1 MVKRKITKQKKQK
14 KLQSVVQ
21 NVTVNL
27 PSRGKRST
35 QKQSS
40 QPQYQQPIL
49 MAQPNIIQ
57 PSGFSQSQI
66 RDILSPFAYVRPL
79 DKPSPI
85 LYEPEYN
92 LPTAEV
98 YRLPPELD
106 PIPLDPLIIKQN
118 TGKYNPYKSE
128 IFSSSDKF
136 QGEAFQEPLRN
147 FQENISRN
155 ELLNDY
161 SEPSTPSED
170 IRDSYNLNLNSFQ
183 NELDEIPPA
192 TEEVMSSPY
201 DGGVKKKKGGRIP
214 SDLTQN
220 ELQIL
225 RKYVRASLTKAQFRT
240 LEQQQ
245 DYANG
250 MRIRNNKR
258 NNPYITP
265 TIQSLWEEYYNEGK

>member
-1 MVKRKITKQKKQK
+1 MVKRKISKQKKQK

-27 PSRGKRST
+27 PSRGRRSNSGS
-35 QKQSS
+35 KQTS

-49 MAQPNIIQ
+49 MSQPNIIQ
-57 PSGFSQSQI
+57 PSGFSQAQL

-98 YRLPPELD
+98 YRLSPDLD
-106 PIPLDPLIIKQN
+106 PIPLDPVIIKQN
-118 TGKYNPYKSE
+118 TGKYNPYKPE
-128 IFSSSDKF
+128 IFSSSDNY
-136 QGEAFQEPLRN
+136 QGEAFEEPLRN
-147 FQENISRN
+147 FEETRARN
-155 ELLNDY
+155 ELLKAY

-183 NELDEIPPA
+183 NEIDDIPPS
-192 TEEVMSSPY
+192 EPIEDESIP
-201 DGGVKKKKGGRIP
+201 KKKRGGRTP
-214 SDLTQN
+214 SDLSPN
-220 ELQIL
+220 DIEIL
-225 RKYVRASLTKAQFRT
+225 RKYVRASLIRSPFRT

-250 MRIRNNKR
+250 MRVKKNKR
-258 NNPYITP
+258 LNPYLNP